1 MSKLSPLS
9 DSEKVFVEAL
19 AGAIGG
25 LAGTVTFYPLDTIK
39 TRIQAAVDVEGQ
51 RRRTWN
57 EVFNDLVENEGVW
70 ALFAGVGAKGA
81 HSMASSFLF
90 FLAFSSLRRR
100 VEARSGQKI
109 GVAANLAIAMLAG
122 CCNVLVTEPLD
133 TLSTRRQ
140 ICGADDDGGRRSGSS
155 ARLAK
160 TFFGAARAA
169 GAGEDG
175 KGAVSADPKAPLETF
190 ADLVASAVD
199 RAALAAHEWARLY
212 SGVGASLLLTV
223 NPAIQHTCFEQAR
236 RRVIGGL
243 RRRAARRNG
252 GVVSGAKKIAE
263 LSVSDAFVLGAASK
277 AVATFIT
284 YPLVRA
290 KVLAKAPERRDVSRK
305 RRDASRK
312 GAPPPAE
319 HFRGKSLP
327 AVMRGVVETEGAAG
341 LYKGLQAQLL
351 KTVLVAAFSL
361 TVKEKSFRTAMLVVL
376 LMNRL

>member
-25 LAGTVTFYPLDTIK
+25 LAGAVAFYPLDTIK

-51 RRRTWN
+51 RRKTWT
-57 EVFNDLVENEGVW
+57 EVFNDLVENEGPW

-81 HSMASSFLF
+81 HSMASSFLY

-100 VEARSGQKI
+100 VEARSGKKI

-140 ICGADDDGGRRSGSS
+140 ICGADDDGETSGLSS
-155 ARLAK
+155 RMS
-160 TFFGAARAA
+160 FFGGGAKRH
-169 GAGEDG
+169 GAGENG
-175 KGAVSADPKAPLETF
+175 KGAVLAPPETF

-199 RAALAAHEWARLY
+199 RVALAASEWGRLY

-223 NPAIQHTCFEQAR
+223 NPAIQYTCFEQAR

-243 RRRAARRNG
+243 QRRAARKNG
-252 GVVSGAKKIAE
+252 GPGAKKIAE

-290 KVLAKAPERRDVSRK
+290 KVLAKAPERKDASGK
-305 RRDASRK
+305 RREHLRK
-312 GAPPPAE
+312 EKSAPRAE
-319 HFRGKSLP
+319 SFRGKSLP

-351 KTVLVAAFSL
+351 KTVLAAAFSL

>member
-25 LAGTVTFYPLDTIK
+25 LAGAVTFYPLDTIK
-39 TRIQAAVDVEGQ
+39 SRIQAEVDVEGQ
-51 RRRTWN
+51 RRKTWM
-57 EVFNDLVENEGVW
+57 EVFNDLVENEGPW

-81 HSMASSFLF
+81 HSMASSFLY

-100 VEARSGQKI
+100 VEARSGRQI

-140 ICGADDDGGRRSGSS
+140 ICGADDDGGTSGSS

-169 GAGEDG
+169 GAGEDL
-175 KGAVSADPKAPLETF
+175 KGAVSAAPPETF

-199 RAALAAHEWARLY
+199 RAALAAHEWTRLY

-252 GVVSGAKKIAE
+252 DNIGAKKIAE

-305 RRDASRK
+305 RRDVSRK

-319 HFRGKSLP
+319 RFRGKSLP

>member
-19 AGAIGG
+19 AGAFGG
-25 LAGTVTFYPLDTIK
+25 LAGAVAFYPLDTIK

-51 RRRTWN
+51 RRKTWTD
-57 EVFNDLVENEGVW
+57 VFNDLVENEGPW

-81 HSMASSFLF
+81 HSMASSFLY

-100 VEARSGQKI
+100 VEAHSGKKI

-140 ICGADDDGGRRSGSS
+140 ICGADDDGETSGSS
-155 ARLAK
+155 SRMS
-160 TFFGAARAA
+160 FFGGGAKRH
-169 GAGEDG
+169 GAGENG
-175 KGAVSADPKAPLETF
+175 KGAVLAPPETF

-199 RAALAAHEWARLY
+199 RVALAASEWGRLY

-223 NPAIQHTCFEQAR
+223 NPAIQYTCFEQAR

-243 RRRAARRNG
+243 QRRAARKNG
-252 GVVSGAKKIAE
+252 GAGAKKIAE

-305 RRDASRK
+305 RRDVSRK

-319 HFRGKSLP
+319 RFRGKSLP

>member
-25 LAGTVTFYPLDTIK
+25 LAGAVTFYPLDTIK

-51 RRRTWN
+51 RRKTWI
-57 EVFNDLVENEGVW
+57 EVFNDLVENEGPW

-81 HSMASSFLF
+81 HSMASSFLY

-100 VEARSGQKI
+100 VEARSGRQI
-109 GVAANLAIAMLAG
+109 GVTTNLAIAMLAG

-140 ICGADDDGGRRSGSS
+140 ICGADDDGGTSGSS
-155 ARLAK
+155 TRLAK

-175 KGAVSADPKAPLETF
+175 KGAKVAAPLETF

-199 RAALAAHEWARLY
+199 RAALAAHEWTRLY

-252 GVVSGAKKIAE
+252 GVGAKKIAE

-305 RRDASRK
+305 RREVSRK

-319 HFRGKSLP
+319 RFRGKSLP

>member
-1 MSKLSPLS
+1 
-9 DSEKVFVEAL
+9 
-19 AGAIGG
+19 
-25 LAGTVTFYPLDTIK
+25 
-39 TRIQAAVDVEGQ
+39 
-51 RRRTWN
+51 
-57 EVFNDLVENEGVW
+57 
-70 ALFAGVGAKGA
+70 
-81 HSMASSFLF
+81 
-90 FLAFSSLRRR
+90 
-100 VEARSGQKI
+100 
-109 GVAANLAIAMLAG
+109 MLAG

-140 ICGADDDGGRRSGSS
+140 ICGADDDGGTSGTS

-160 TFFGAARAA
+160 TFFGAP
-169 GAGEDG
+169 
-175 KGAVSADPKAPLETF
+175 SSPAPPETF

-199 RAALAAHEWARLY
+199 RAALAAHEWTRLY

-252 GVVSGAKKIAE
+252 GVGAKKIAE

-305 RRDASRK
+305 RRDVSRK

-319 HFRGKSLP
+319 RFRGKSLP

>member
-1 MSKLSPLS
+1 
-9 DSEKVFVEAL
+9 
-19 AGAIGG
+19 
-25 LAGTVTFYPLDTIK
+25 
-39 TRIQAAVDVEGQ
+39 
-51 RRRTWN
+51 
-57 EVFNDLVENEGVW
+57 
-70 ALFAGVGAKGA
+70 
-81 HSMASSFLF
+81 
-90 FLAFSSLRRR
+90 
-100 VEARSGQKI
+100 
-109 GVAANLAIAMLAG
+109 
-122 CCNVLVTEPLD
+122 VLVTEPLD

-140 ICGADDDGGRRSGSS
+140 ICGADDDGGTSGSS
-155 ARLAK
+155 TRLAK

-175 KGAVSADPKAPLETF
+175 KGAVSAAPPETF

-199 RAALAAHEWARLY
+199 HVALAASEWGRLY

-252 GVVSGAKKIAE
+252 GVGAKKIAE

-305 RRDASRK
+305 RRDVSRK
-312 GAPPPAE
+312 GAPPAE
-319 HFRGKSLP
+319 RFRGKSLP

>member
-133 TLSTRRQ
+133 TLSTRLQ
-140 ICGADDDGGRRSGSS
+140 ICGAADDDETS
-155 ARLAK
+155 ARPSSRALS
-160 TFFGAARAA
+160 FFGAAEKR
-169 GAGEDG
+169 GAGENG
-175 KGAVSADPKAPLETF
+175 KKGGALTSPETF
-190 ADLVASAVD
+190 ADFVASTLD
-199 RAALAAHEWARLY
+199 RVALAAHEWGRLY
-212 SGVGASLLLTV
+212 GGVGASLLLTV

-243 RRRAARRNG
+243 RRRAVRRNA
-252 GVVSGAKKIAE
+252 GVGEKKKIAE

-277 AVATFIT
+277 AIATFIT

-290 KVLAKAPERRDVSRK
+290 KVLAKAPERTDAGK
-305 RRDASRK
+305 RRDARK
-312 GAPPPAE
+312 GASRVAAE
-319 HFRGKSLP
+319 RFRGKSLP
-327 AVMRGVVETEGAAG
+327 AVMRGVVETEGPAG

-361 TVKEKSFRTAMLVVL
+361 TVKEKSYRTAMLLVL

>member
-25 LAGTVTFYPLDTIK
+25 LAGAVTFYPLDTIK
-39 TRIQAAVDVEGQ
+39 TRIQAEVDVEGQ
-51 RRRTWN
+51 RRKTWM
-57 EVFNDLVENEGVW
+57 EVFNDLVENEGPW

-81 HSMASSFLF
+81 HSMASSFLY

-100 VEARSGQKI
+100 VEARSGRQI

-140 ICGADDDGGRRSGSS
+140 ICGADDDGGTSGSS

-175 KGAVSADPKAPLETF
+175 KGAVSAAPPETF

-199 RAALAAHEWARLY
+199 RAALAAHEWTRLY

-243 RRRAARRNG
+243 RRRAARRNA
-252 GVVSGAKKIAE
+252 GVGEKKKIAE

-277 AVATFIT
+277 AIATFIT

-290 KVLAKAPERRDVSRK
+290 KVLAKAPERKDAGK
-305 RRDASRK
+305 RRDARK
-312 GAPPPAE
+312 GAERVAAE
-319 HFRGKSLP
+319 RFRGKSLP
-327 AVMRGVVETEGAAG
+327 AVMRGVVETEGPAG

>member
-25 LAGTVTFYPLDTIK
+25 LAGAVTFYPLDTIK
-39 TRIQAAVDVEGQ
+39 TRIQAEVDVEGQ
-51 RRRTWN
+51 RRKTWM
-57 EVFNDLVENEGVW
+57 EVFNDLVENEGPW

-81 HSMASSFLF
+81 HSMASSFLY

-100 VEARSGQKI
+100 VEARSGRQI

-140 ICGADDDGGRRSGSS
+140 ICGADDDGGTSGTS

-160 TFFGAARAA
+160 TFFGAVRAA
-169 GAGEDG
+169 GAGEDL
-175 KGAVSADPKAPLETF
+175 KGAVSAAPPETF

-199 RAALAAHEWARLY
+199 RAALAAHEWTRLY

-252 GVVSGAKKIAE
+252 DNIGAKKIAE

-305 RRDASRK
+305 RRDVSRK

-319 HFRGKSLP
+319 RFRGKSLP

>member
-25 LAGTVTFYPLDTIK
+25 LAGAVTFYPLDTIK
-39 TRIQAAVDVEGQ
+39 TRIQAEVDVEGQ
-51 RRRTWN
+51 RRKTWM
-57 EVFNDLVENEGVW
+57 EVFNDLVENEGPW

-81 HSMASSFLF
+81 HSMASSFLY

-100 VEARSGQKI
+100 VEARSGRQI
-109 GVAANLAIAMLAG
+109 GVTTNLAIAMLAG

-175 KGAVSADPKAPLETF
+175 KGAVSAAPLETF

-319 HFRGKSLP
+319 RFRGKSLP
-327 AVMRGVVETEGAAG
+327 AVMRGVVETEGPAG

>member
-1 MSKLSPLS
+1 
-9 DSEKVFVEAL
+9 
-19 AGAIGG
+19 
-25 LAGTVTFYPLDTIK
+25 
-39 TRIQAAVDVEGQ
+39 
-51 RRRTWN
+51 
-57 EVFNDLVENEGVW
+57 
-70 ALFAGVGAKGA
+70 
-81 HSMASSFLF
+81 
-90 FLAFSSLRRR
+90 
-100 VEARSGQKI
+100 VEARSGRQI

-140 ICGADDDGGRRSGSS
+140 ICGADDDGGTSGSS

-175 KGAVSADPKAPLETF
+175 KGAVSAAPLETF

-252 GVVSGAKKIAE
+252 GVGAKKIAE

-305 RRDASRK
+305 RRDVSRK

-319 HFRGKSLP
+319 RFRGKSLP

>member
-1 MSKLSPLS
+1 
-9 DSEKVFVEAL
+9 
-19 AGAIGG
+19 
-25 LAGTVTFYPLDTIK
+25 
-39 TRIQAAVDVEGQ
+39 
-51 RRRTWN
+51 
-57 EVFNDLVENEGVW
+57 
-70 ALFAGVGAKGA
+70 
-81 HSMASSFLF
+81 
-90 FLAFSSLRRR
+90 
-100 VEARSGQKI
+100 
-109 GVAANLAIAMLAG
+109 MLAG

-140 ICGADDDGGRRSGSS
+140 ICGADDDGGTSGSS

-175 KGAVSADPKAPLETF
+175 KGAVSAAPPETF

-199 RAALAAHEWARLY
+199 RAALAAHEWTRLY

-252 GVVSGAKKIAE
+252 GVGAKKIAE

-305 RRDASRK
+305 RRDVSRK

-319 HFRGKSLP
+319 RFRGKSLP

>member
-25 LAGTVTFYPLDTIK
+25 LAGAVTFYPLDTIK
-39 TRIQAAVDVEGQ
+39 TRIQAEVDVEGQ
-51 RRRTWN
+51 RRKTWM
-57 EVFNDLVENEGVW
+57 EVFNDLVENEGPW

-81 HSMASSFLF
+81 HSMASSFLY
-90 FLAFSSLRRR
+90 FLAFSALRRR
-100 VEARSGQKI
+100 VEARSGRQI
-109 GVAANLAIAMLAG
+109 GVATNLVIAMLAG

-140 ICGADDDGGRRSGSS
+140 ICGADDDDETSGSS
-155 ARLAK
+155 SRMS
-160 TFFGAARAA
+160 FFGAAAA
-169 GAGEDG
+169 KHG
-175 KGAVSADPKAPLETF
+175 KGAALASPETF
-190 ADLVASAVD
+190 ADLAASAFD
-199 RAALAAHEWARLY
+199 RAALAAHEWTRLY
-212 SGVGASLLLTV
+212 GGVGASLLLTV

-252 GVVSGAKKIAE
+252 GVGAKKIAE

-305 RRDASRK
+305 RREVSRK

-319 HFRGKSLP
+319 RFRGKSLP

>member
-25 LAGTVTFYPLDTIK
+25 LAGAVTFYPLDTIK
-39 TRIQAAVDVEGQ
+39 TRIQAEVDVEGQ
-51 RRRTWN
+51 RRKTWM
-57 EVFNDLVENEGVW
+57 EVFNDLVENEGPW

-81 HSMASSFLF
+81 HSMASSFLY

-100 VEARSGQKI
+100 VEARSGRQI
-109 GVAANLAIAMLAG
+109 GVTTNLAIAMLAG

-140 ICGADDDGGRRSGSS
+140 ICGADDDGGTSGSS
-155 ARLAK
+155 ARRAK

-169 GAGEDG
+169 NAGEDG
-175 KGAVSADPKAPLETF
+175 KGAKVAAPLETF

-319 HFRGKSLP
+319 RHRGKSLP

>member
-25 LAGTVTFYPLDTIK
+25 LAGAVTFYPLDTIK
-39 TRIQAAVDVEGQ
+39 TRIQAEVDVEGQ
-51 RRRTWN
+51 RRKTWM
-57 EVFNDLVENEGVW
+57 EVFNDLVENEGPW

-81 HSMASSFLF
+81 HSMASSFLY

-100 VEARSGQKI
+100 VEARSGRQI

-140 ICGADDDGGRRSGSS
+140 ICGADDDGGTSGTS

-160 TFFGAARAA
+160 TFFGAP
-169 GAGEDG
+169 
-175 KGAVSADPKAPLETF
+175 SSPAPPETF

-199 RAALAAHEWARLY
+199 RAALAAHEWTRLY

-252 GVVSGAKKIAE
+252 GELGAKKIAE

-305 RRDASRK
+305 RRDVSRK

-319 HFRGKSLP
+319 RFRGKSLP

>member
-19 AGAIGG
+19 AGAFGG
-25 LAGTVTFYPLDTIK
+25 LAGAVAFYPLDTIK
-39 TRIQAAVDVEGQ
+39 TRIQAEVDVEGQ
-51 RRRTWN
+51 RRKTWM
-57 EVFNDLVENEGVW
+57 EVFNDLVENEGPW

-81 HSMASSFLF
+81 HSMASSFLY

-100 VEARSGQKI
+100 VEARSGRQI

-140 ICGADDDGGRRSGSS
+140 ICGADDDGGTSGTS

-160 TFFGAARAA
+160 TFFGAP
-169 GAGEDG
+169 
-175 KGAVSADPKAPLETF
+175 SSPAPPETF

-199 RAALAAHEWARLY
+199 RAALAAHEWTRLY

-252 GVVSGAKKIAE
+252 GVGAKKIAE

-305 RRDASRK
+305 RRDVSRK

-319 HFRGKSLP
+319 RFRGKSLP

>member
-25 LAGTVTFYPLDTIK
+25 LAGAVTFYPLDTIK
-39 TRIQAAVDVEGQ
+39 TRIQAEVDVEGQ
-51 RRRTWN
+51 RRKTWM
-57 EVFNDLVENEGVW
+57 EVFNDLVENEGPW

-81 HSMASSFLF
+81 HSMASSFLY

-100 VEARSGQKI
+100 VEARSGRQI

-140 ICGADDDGGRRSGSS
+140 ICGADDDGGTSGSS
-155 ARLAK
+155 ARLARK
-160 TFFGAARAA
+160 FFGAA
-169 GAGEDG
+169 GGGEDG
-175 KGAVSADPKAPLETF
+175 KGAVSAAPLETF

-199 RAALAAHEWARLY
+199 RVALAASEWGRLY

-223 NPAIQHTCFEQAR
+223 NPAIQYTCFEQAR

-243 RRRAARRNG
+243 QRRAARKNG
-252 GVVSGAKKIAE
+252 GAGAKKIAE

-290 KVLAKAPERRDVSRK
+290 KVLAKAPERKDASGK
-305 RRDASRK
+305 RREHLRK
-312 GAPPPAE
+312 EKSAPRAE
-319 HFRGKSLP
+319 SFRGKSLP

-351 KTVLVAAFSL
+351 KTVLAAAFSL

>member
-19 AGAIGG
+19 AGAFGG
-25 LAGTVTFYPLDTIK
+25 LAGAVAFYPLDTIK

-51 RRRTWN
+51 RRKTWT
-57 EVFNDLVENEGVW
+57 EVFNDLVENEGPW

-81 HSMASSFLF
+81 HSMASSFLY

-100 VEARSGQKI
+100 VEAHSGKKI

-140 ICGADDDGGRRSGSS
+140 ICGADDDGETSGSS
-155 ARLAK
+155 SRMS
-160 TFFGAARAA
+160 FFGGGAKQH
-169 GAGEDG
+169 GAGENG
-175 KGAVSADPKAPLETF
+175 KGAVLAPPETF

-199 RAALAAHEWARLY
+199 RVALAASEWGRLY

-319 HFRGKSLP
+319 RFRGKSLP

>member
-25 LAGTVTFYPLDTIK
+25 LAGAVTFYPLDTIK

-51 RRRTWN
+51 RRKTWI
-57 EVFNDLVENEGVW
+57 EVFNDLVENEGPW
-70 ALFAGVGAKGA
+70 ALYAGVGAKGA
-81 HSMASSFLF
+81 HSMASSFLY
-90 FLAFSSLRRR
+90 FLAFSALRRR
-100 VEARSGQKI
+100 VEARSGRQI
-109 GVAANLAIAMLAG
+109 GVATNLVIAMLAG

-140 ICGADDDGGRRSGSS
+140 ICGAADDDETSGSS
-155 ARLAK
+155 SRMS
-160 TFFGAARAA
+160 FFGAAAA
-169 GAGEDG
+169 KHG
-175 KGAVSADPKAPLETF
+175 KGAALASPETF
-190 ADLVASAVD
+190 ADLAASAFD
-199 RAALAAHEWARLY
+199 RAALAAHEWTRLY
-212 SGVGASLLLTV
+212 GGVGASLLLTV

-243 RRRAARRNG
+243 RRRAARRNA
-252 GVVSGAKKIAE
+252 GVGEKKKIAE

-277 AVATFIT
+277 AIATFIT

-290 KVLAKAPERRDVSRK
+290 KVLAKAPERTDAGK
-305 RRDASRK
+305 RRDARK
-312 GAPPPAE
+312 GASRVAAE
-319 HFRGKSLP
+319 RFRGKSLP
-327 AVMRGVVETEGAAG
+327 AVMRGVVETEGPAG

-361 TVKEKSFRTAMLVVL
+361 TVKEKSYRTAMLLVL

>member
-25 LAGTVTFYPLDTIK
+25 LAGAVTFYPLDTIK

-51 RRRTWN
+51 RRKTWI
-57 EVFNDLVENEGVW
+57 EVFNDLVENEGPW

-81 HSMASSFLF
+81 HSMASSFLY

-100 VEARSGQKI
+100 VEARSGRQI

-140 ICGADDDGGRRSGSS
+140 ICGADDDGGTSGSS
-155 ARLAK
+155 TRLAK

-175 KGAVSADPKAPLETF
+175 KGAVSAAPPETF

-319 HFRGKSLP
+319 RHRGKSLP

>member
-25 LAGTVTFYPLDTIK
+25 LAGAVTFYPLDTIK
-39 TRIQAAVDVEGQ
+39 TRIQAEVDVEGQ
-51 RRRTWN
+51 RRKTWM
-57 EVFNDLVENEGVW
+57 EVFNDLVENEGPW

-81 HSMASSFLF
+81 HSMASSFLY

-100 VEARSGQKI
+100 VEARSGRQI

-140 ICGADDDGGRRSGSS
+140 ICGADDDGGTSGTS

-160 TFFGAARAA
+160 TFFGAA
-169 GAGEDG
+169 ED
-175 KGAVSADPKAPLETF
+175 APETF

-199 RAALAAHEWARLY
+199 RAALAAHEWTRLY

-252 GVVSGAKKIAE
+252 DNIGAKKIAE

-305 RRDASRK
+305 RRDVSRK

-319 HFRGKSLP
+319 RFRGKSLP

>member
-25 LAGTVTFYPLDTIK
+25 LAGAVTFYPLDTIK
-39 TRIQAAVDVEGQ
+39 TRIQAEVDVEGQ
-51 RRRTWN
+51 RRKTWM
-57 EVFNDLVENEGVW
+57 EVFNDLVENEGPW

-81 HSMASSFLF
+81 HSMASSFLY

-100 VEARSGQKI
+100 VEARSGRQI

-140 ICGADDDGGRRSGSS
+140 ICGADDDGGTSGTS

-160 TFFGAARAA
+160 TFFGAP
-169 GAGEDG
+169 
-175 KGAVSADPKAPLETF
+175 SSPAPPETF

-199 RAALAAHEWARLY
+199 RAALAAHEWTRLY

-223 NPAIQHTCFEQAR
+223 NPAIQYTCFEQAR

-243 RRRAARRNG
+243 QRRAARKNG
-252 GVVSGAKKIAE
+252 GAGAKKIAE

-305 RRDASRK
+305 RRDVSRK

-319 HFRGKSLP
+319 RFRGKSLP

>member
-81 HSMASSFLF
+81 HSMASSFLY

-100 VEARSGQKI
+100 VEARSGRQI
-109 GVAANLAIAMLAG
+109 GVTTNLAIAMLAG

-155 ARLAK
+155 ARRAK

-175 KGAVSADPKAPLETF
+175 KGAKVAAPLETF

-252 GVVSGAKKIAE
+252 GVGAKKIAE

-319 HFRGKSLP
+319 RHRGKSLP
-327 AVMRGVVETEGAAG
+327 AVMRGVVETEGPAG

-361 TVKEKSFRTAMLVVL
+361 TVKEKSYRTAMLLVL